1 MSHQKLTTILSGS
14 LLILYMIIDRFTQQ
28 TLIGQLLL
36 ITATFTAGLPI
47 LWHALQALR
56 FKVMSIELLVSIA
69 VIGALFL
76 HEFWEAA
83 AVSFLFI
90 FGAYLEAR
98 TLSKTR
104 SSLESM
110 IRLSPSTAVRLVHG
124 ISETVDVDELV
135 AGDTVIVKTGE
146 RIPVDGIITRGIAGV
161 NQSSITGESLPAEKS
176 IGSEVY
182 GTTIVEN
189 GYLEILTKRVGEETT
204 YGQLMHLLE
213 EAQEAKAPTQK
224 FIEKFASYYT
234 PTMIIAAVIV
244 FLLTRDI
251 RLALTLLVISCP
263 GAMVISIP
271 VAIVA
276 GIGQAAKFGIL
287 IKGGEFIEKAA
298 KVENIAFDKTGTLT
312 VGLPEVNSVVAFST
326 SEDEVIRAAAQAEM
340 GSEHHLAKAILH
352 EAAKRGIVSDQQTE
366 YQIFPGKGL
375 ISVSLNETILVGNM
389 RLAEETGIV
398 VNEFQQEKFTTMQSR
413 TATTVLVSINGTLI
427 GYIGITDK
435 LRNNSLQTL
444 QQLKKEGIQR
454 IVVLTGDTYTSAHR
468 TLGQLPIDEIYAE
481 LLPTEKAEAVR
492 QLKQTGVT
500 AMVGDGVNDTL
511 ALAESDIGIAMG
523 QGATDAAIVTADIVI
538 LNEKTTNFVEL
549 FRISRSTVS
558 IMKQNIILSVGVV
571 FILLIGVLTKKVLM
585 DVGMMVHELSVLAVI
600 LNAMRISGK
609 HDIIK

>member
-14 LLILYMIIDRFTQQ
+14 LLILYLIIDRFTQQ

-36 ITATFTAGLPI
+36 ITATVTSGLPI

-110 IRLSPSTAVRLVHG
+110 IRLSPSTAVRSVQG
-124 ISETVDVDELV
+124 ISETVNVDELV
-135 AGDTVIVKTGE
+135 VGDTVIVKTGE

-189 GYLEILTKRVGEETT
+189 GYLEILAKRVGEETT

-287 IKGGEFIEKAA
+287 IKGGEFLEKAA
-298 KVENIAFDKTGTLT
+298 KAEIIAFDKTGTLT
-312 VGLPEVNSVVAFST
+312 VGLPEVNYVVAFGT

-352 EAAKRGIVSDQQTE
+352 EAAKRGIVSDPQTE
-366 YQIFPGKGL
+366 YRIFPGKGL
-375 ISVSLNETILVGNM
+375 ISASLNETILVGNM
-389 RLAEETGIV
+389 RLAEENGIMV
-398 VNEFQQEKFTTMQSR
+398 SAIQQAEFTVMQSR
-413 TATTVLVSINGTLI
+413 TATTVLVAINGTLI

-435 LRNNSLQTL
+435 LRNNALQSL
-444 QQLKKEGIQR
+444 QQLKKEGIRR
-454 IVVLTGDTYTSAHR
+454 IVVLTGDTHASAQR
-468 TLGQLPIDEIYAE
+468 TLGQLPIDEINAE
-481 LLPTEKAEAVR
+481 LLPTEKAEAIR

-523 QGATDAAIVTADIVI
+523 QGATDAAIKTADIVI
-538 LNEKTTNFVEL
+538 LNEKTTNLVEL

-571 FILLIGVLTKKVLM
+571 FVLLIGVLTKKVLM

>member
-1 MSHQKLTTILSGS
+1 MSHQKLNAIISGS
-14 LLILYMIIDRFTQQ
+14 LLLLYLIINQFLDQPV
-28 TLIGQLLL
+28 IGQILL
-36 ITATFTAGLPI
+36 IIAAITSGLPI

-56 FKVMSIELLVSIA
+56 FRVMSIELLVSIA

-104 SSLESM
+104 SSLETM
-110 IRLSPSTAVRLVHG
+110 IRLSPLTAVRLIHG
-124 ISETVDVDELV
+124 VSETVDVDELV
-135 AGDTVIVKTGE
+135 VGDTVIVKTGD
-146 RIPVDGIITRGIAGV
+146 RIPVDGIIVRGIASV
-161 NQSSITGESLPAEKS
+161 NQSSITGETLSAEKT

-234 PTMIIAAVIV
+234 PTMIMAAIIV
-244 FLLTRDI
+244 FMVTRDI

-287 IKGGEFIEKAA
+287 IKGGEFLEKAA
-298 KVENIAFDKTGTLT
+298 KVEIIAFDKTGTLT
-312 VGLPEVNSVVAFST
+312 VGLPEVNDVIAFST
-326 SEDEVIRAAAQAEM
+326 SEKEVIRVAAQAEM
-340 GSEHHLAKAILH
+340 GSEHHLAKAIIN
-352 EAAKRGIVSDQQTE
+352 EAVKQGIVSDQQTE
-366 YQIFPGKGL
+366 YKIFPGKGL
-375 ISVSLNETILVGNM
+375 VSTSVDETILVGNL
-389 RLAEETGIV
+389 RLAEENGIAINKV
-398 VNEFQQEKFTTMQSR
+398 QLEEFTAMQSR
-413 TATTVLVSINGTLI
+413 TATAVMVALNGILI

-435 LRNNSLQTL
+435 LRNNTLQSL
-444 QQLKKEGIQR
+444 QQLKNEGIQR
-454 IVVLTGDTYTSAHR
+454 LVVLTGDTYVSAQR
-468 TLGQLPIDEIYAE
+468 TLSQLPIDEINAE
-481 LLPTEKAEAVR
+481 LLPIEKAATVR
-492 QLKQTGVT
+492 QLKQSGVT

-523 QGATDAAIVTADIVI
+523 KGATDAAIKTADIVI
-538 LNEKTTNFVEL
+538 LNEKTVHLVEL
-549 FRISRSTVS
+549 FRISRLTVT
-558 IMKQNIILSVGVV
+558 IMKQNILFSVSVV
-571 FILLIGVLTKKVLM
+571 FLLLIGVLTKTVHM
-585 DVGMMVHELSVLAVI
+585 DLGMMVHELSVLAVI
-600 LNAMRISGK
+600 LNAMRITGK
-609 HDIIK
+609 HDIIN

>member
-14 LLILYMIIDRFTQQ
+14 LLLLYLIINQFMDQPV
-28 TLIGQLLL
+28 IGQVLL
-36 ITATFTAGLPI
+36 IIAAITSGLPI

>member
-14 LLILYMIIDRFTQQ
+14 LLILYLIIDRFTQQ

-110 IRLSPSTAVRLVHG
+110 IRLSPSTAVRSVHG

-182 GTTIVEN
+182 GSTIVEN
-189 GYLEILTKRVGEETT
+189 GYLEILAKRVGEETT

-234 PTMIIAAVIV
+234 PTMIVAAVIV

-287 IKGGEFIEKAA
+287 IRGGEFLEKAA
-298 KVENIAFDKTGTLT
+298 KVEIIAFDKTGTLT

-326 SEDEVIRAAAQAEM
+326 SEEEVIRAAAQAEM

-375 ISVSLNETILVGNM
+375 ISASLNETILVGNM
-389 RLAEETGIV
+389 RLAEENGIMV
-398 VNEFQQEKFTTMQSR
+398 SEIQQEEFTVMQGR
-413 TATTVLVSINGTLI
+413 TATTVLVAINGTLI

-435 LRNNSLQTL
+435 LRNNSLQSL
-444 QQLKKEGIQR
+444 QQLKNEGIQR
-454 IVVLTGDTYTSAHR
+454 IIVLTGDTYVSAQR
-468 TLGQLPIDEIYAE
+468 TLSQLPIDEINAE
-481 LLPTEKAEAVR
+481 LLPTEKADAVR

-511 ALAESDIGIAMG
+511 ALAESDLGIAMG
-523 QGATDAAIVTADIVI
+523 QGATDAAIRTADIVI
-538 LNEKTTNFVEL
+538 LNENTVNLVEL

-571 FILLIGVLTKKVLM
+571 FVLLIGVLTKKVLM

>member
-1 MSHQKLTTILSGS
+1 MSHQKLNVIISGS
-14 LLILYMIIDRFTQQ
+14 LLLLYLIINQFLDQPV
-28 TLIGQLLL
+28 IGQILL
-36 ITATFTAGLPI
+36 IIAASTSGLPI
-47 LWHALQALR
+47 LLHALQALR
-56 FKVMSIELLVSIA
+56 FRVMSIELLVSIA

-104 SSLESM
+104 SSLETM
-110 IRLSPSTAVRLVHG
+110 IRLSPSTAVRLIHG
-124 ISETVDVDELV
+124 VSETVDVDELV
-135 AGDTVIVKTGE
+135 AGDTVIVKTGDQ
-146 RIPVDGIITRGIAGV
+146 IPVDGIIVRGIASV
-161 NQSSITGESLPAEKS
+161 NQSSITGETLPAEKT

-189 GYLEILTKRVGEETT
+189 GYLEILTNRVGEETT

-234 PTMIIAAVIV
+234 PAMIVAALIV
-244 FLLTRDI
+244 FIVTRDI

-287 IKGGEFIEKAA
+287 IKGGEFLEKAA
-298 KVENIAFDKTGTLT
+298 KVEIIAFDKTGTLT
-312 VGLPEVNSVVAFST
+312 VGLPEVNDVIAFST
-326 SEDEVIRAAAQAEM
+326 SEKEVIRAAAQAEM
-340 GSEHHLAKAILH
+340 GSEHHLAKAIIN
-352 EAAKRGIVSDQQTE
+352 EAVKRGIVSDQQTE
-366 YQIFPGKGL
+366 YKIFPGKGL
-375 ISVSLNETILVGNM
+375 ISTGVDEIILVGNL
-389 RLAEETGIV
+389 RLTEENGIV
-398 VNEFQQEKFTTMQSR
+398 INKVQLEEFTAMQSR
-413 TATTVLVSINGTLI
+413 TSTTVMVALNGILI

-435 LRNNSLQTL
+435 LRNNTLQSL
-444 QQLKKEGIQR
+444 QQLKNEGIQR
-454 IVVLTGDTYTSAHR
+454 LVVLTGDTYVSAQR
-468 TLGQLPIDEIYAE
+468 TLSQLPIDVINAD
-481 LLPTEKAEAVR
+481 LLPVEKAEVVR
-492 QLKQTGVT
+492 QLMQSGVT

-523 QGATDAAIVTADIVI
+523 QGATDVAIKTADIVI
-538 LNEKTTNFVEL
+538 LNEKTVNLVEL
-549 FRISRSTVS
+549 FRISRLTVT
-558 IMKQNIILSVGVV
+558 IMKQNILFSVSVV
-571 FILLIGVLTKKVLM
+571 FILLIGVLTKTVHM

-600 LNAMRISGK
+600 FNAMRITGK
-609 HDIIK
+609 HDIIN